1 MANPE
6 QHDLDV
12 DATIV
17 RIEQQ
22 TPTVKSFLFDLGGAQ
37 LTFLPGQWVDL
48 YIDTGLSAEVGGY
61 SITSSPLQPGAIEL
75 AVKKLA
81 FSRAST
87 YLHDRAREGDTFII
101 RGGFGEFYFDQSRIG
116 PLALIAGGIGITP
129 FMSMLRY
136 IDEAALDVDVTLIY
150 SARTASELLFR
161 GELEQLSARNP
172 GMSSVFSVTG
182 PVSQDWGGRCGR
194 IDAHLIQEQDIPPDS
209 LYYLCGPPGFEE
221 GLSGLLG
228 NLGVS
233 PGHIKVERWW

>member
-6 QHDLDV
+6 QHDLNV

-75 AVKKLA
+75 AVKKLP

-136 IDEAALDVDVTLIY
+136 IDEAGLDMDVTLIY

-161 GELEQLSARNP
+161 GELEQLAARNP
-172 GMSSVFSVTG
+172 GISSVFSVTG
-182 PVSQDWGGRCGR
+182 PGSEDWDGRSGR
-194 IDAHLIQEQDIPPDS
+194 IDAALIQEQGLPPDS

-221 GLSGLLG
+221 GLSALLG
-228 NLGVS
+228 NLGVR

>member
-22 TPTVKSFLFDLGGAQ
+22 TPTVKSFLFDLGGGQ

-75 AVKKLA
+75 AVKKLP

-87 YLHDRAREGDTFII
+87 YLHERAREGDTFII
-101 RGGFGEFYFDQSRIG
+101 RGGFGEFYYDQSRNG
-116 PLALIAGGIGITP
+116 PTALIAGGIGITP

-136 IDEAALDVDVTLIY
+136 IDEAGLAAEVTIIY
-150 SARTASELLFR
+150 SARTASELLFLR
-161 GELEQLSARNP
+161 ELEQLAARNP
-172 GMSSVFSVTG
+172 GMNSIFTVTG
-182 PVSQDWGGRCGR
+182 PGTQDWTGSRGR
-194 IDAHLIQEQDIPPDS
+194 IGAGLIQEQGLPPDS

-221 GLSGLLG
+221 EISTLLG
-228 NLGVS
+228 SLGVS